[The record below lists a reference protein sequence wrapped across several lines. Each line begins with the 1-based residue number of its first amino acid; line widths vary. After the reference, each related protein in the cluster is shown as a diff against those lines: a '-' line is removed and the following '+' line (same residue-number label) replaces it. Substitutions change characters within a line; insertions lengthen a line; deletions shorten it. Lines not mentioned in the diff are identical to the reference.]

1 MTDKD
6 FFTDDD
12 RRKALA
18 AEARYEA
25 RLCRGQFMNCCYQN
39 DGINKML
46 LNHATLFRQLAR
58 AIDGPDEED
67 KALDSIARK
76 FEEKFGGGNQDGSS
90 VS

>member
-1 MTDKD
+1 MTDGKL
-6 FFTDDD
+6 FSDDD

-25 RLCRGQFMNCCYQN
+25 RLCRGQFMNCCYQD

-67 KALDSIARK
+67 KAWELIAQK
-76 FEEKFGGGNQDGSS
+76 VEEKFGKGGD
-90 VS
+90 